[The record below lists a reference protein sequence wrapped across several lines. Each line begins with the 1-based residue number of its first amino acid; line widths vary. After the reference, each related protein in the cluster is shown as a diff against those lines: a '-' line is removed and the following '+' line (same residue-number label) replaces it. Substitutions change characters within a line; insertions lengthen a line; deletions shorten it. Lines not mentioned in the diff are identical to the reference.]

1 MASRSENFFP
11 KVKLI
16 LALMDWAWEAQEGQ
30 REPLMARLTIGP
42 SIAPSSSLSD
52 PTSEFDWFST
62 SPNEQTITQS
72 TERHEAFFVS
82 YISIQLSDISRDNR
96 RPPGG
101 PIVGARLLADRLKS
115 LGAAQSTATRSGR
128 TICRSSSRRQ
138 FYFGFA
144 GC

>member
-16 LALMDWAWEAQEGQ
+16 LALMDRAWEAQEGQ
-30 REPLMARLTIGP
+30 RQPLMARLTIGP

-62 SPNEQTITQS
+62 PPNEQTITRVNGAARS
-72 TERHEAFFVS
+72 IFRFVYRYDS
-82 YISIQLSDISRDNR
+82 RRSPRDNR